1 MLCGTGN
8 NFHIL
13 STVNSVAFCSAEKPA
28 TELTTATELVIV
40 ATELTV
46 GWNCNF
52 HMLFWMKMSKFS
64 TNKKNKSQNLNMFLQ
79 KRKRV
84 CLNIEEKLWILNY
97 KQENRQITNAKVALD
112 FSAKFKRPI
121 TKSCVQKILGNA
133 EKIQSILKAAPDLE
147 VKKAKH
153 LKLTT
158 KYEFEKDLDAMLEV
172 KYRSMNISY
181 EIIKL
186 AAEELQKTNKY
197 EGIQE
202 VQSLKFSCNWI
213 SAFAERNKIRKIVK
227 VLSLS

>member
-1 MLCGTGN
+1 
-8 NFHIL
+8 
-13 STVNSVAFCSAEKPA
+13 
-28 TELTTATELVIV
+28 
-40 ATELTV
+40 
-46 GWNCNF
+46 
-52 HMLFWMKMSKFS
+52 
-64 TNKKNKSQNLNMFLQ
+64 MFLQ

>member
-1 MLCGTGN
+1 
-8 NFHIL
+8 
-13 STVNSVAFCSAEKPA
+13 
-28 TELTTATELVIV
+28 
-40 ATELTV
+40 
-46 GWNCNF
+46 
-52 HMLFWMKMSKFS
+52 MSKFN

-158 KYEFEKDLDAMLEV
+158 KYEFEKDLDDRVIELV
-172 KYRSMNISY
+172 PIPDPDC
-181 EIIKL
+181 EII
-186 AAEELQKTNKY
+186 AEKPKEKRQIQQTMTKFLTAKQKK
-197 EGIQE
+197 
-202 VQSLKFSCNWI
+202 
-213 SAFAERNKIRKIVK
+213 
-227 VLSLS
+227 